1 MCDHVWVM
9 NMLKTSTS
17 GGPSMTVLRTE
28 VKTRSVN
35 CGWTTDLEYGCVHCF
50 VHYTPQ

>member
-17 GGPSMTVLRTE
+17 SGGPSTTVLRME

-35 CGWTTDLEYGCVHCF
+35 FKWVDH
-50 VHYTPQ
+50 